1 MAAVVSAYRDGGTI
15 IQKIKVKRSQK
26 RAAPPSRLLEES
38 IDQAPTDIEREKQR
52 GIQRFGIAFERG
64 DTVAVIALQQITIEL
79 QSSLLEELRNA
90 AFDDAVTDFR
100 YLVDVADAERDK
112 TMNTL
117 IQLRQRLL
125 ASEPIANELSLS
137 PTSTSANMATAP
149 PGRQRTSL
157 PLPAPH
163 QSQSN
168 NELRPTQ
175 TWAQSNH
182 AASRDASGEEDAAS
196 GAENVPRKSKHRSS
210 LLGIF
215 RHRTSSHGGGSGVQT
230 PTVLTNGV
238 QEPPRPVSPVPAPP
252 PRAQTVA
259 NDARS
264 SISTGSVHSTQTVAT
279 SWNYQPWEGELSFQ
293 EILSMRFHANNL
305 QCVLLVLSFGR
316 HRHTNNHYRM
326 TQRRFGEPSPI
337 QPHHHP
343 NRLLKNAQQ
352 ALRHLCPAPP

>member
-1 MAAVVSAYRDGGTI
+1 VAAVVSAYRDGGTI

-125 ASEPIANELSLS
+125 AAEPIVIDGLISLS
-137 PTSTSANMATAP
+137 PTATSASMATAV
-149 PGRQRTSL
+149 PGRQQRASL
-157 PLPAPH
+157 PLPASHSSPP
-163 QSQSN
+163 N
-168 NELRPTQ
+168 NDVRTTQ

-196 GAENVPRKSKHRSS
+196 GAENVQRKSKHRSS

-230 PTVLTNGV
+230 PTGLTNGAH
-238 QEPPRPVSPVPAPP
+238 ELPRPVSPGHGPP
-252 PRAQTVA
+252 PRAHTVA
-259 NDARS
+259 TDARS
-264 SISTGSVHSTQTVAT
+264 SISQGSVHSTQTVAT
-279 SWNYQPWEGELSFQ
+279 NWNYQPWEGEWALLESF
-293 EILSMRFHANNL
+293 SSCHFANKS
-305 QCVLLVLSFGR
+305 QCVLSVLNPEVY
-316 HRHTNNHYRM
+316 RHTDHQHRM
-326 TQRRFGEPSPI
+326 TQRRFGASQN
-337 QPHHHP
+337 QPLHRP
-343 NRLLKNAQQ
+343 NRPPKIAH
-352 ALRHLCPAPP
+352 RRPCPALL

>member
-1 MAAVVSAYRDGGTI
+1 VAAVVSAYRDGGTI

-52 GIQRFGIAFERG
+52 GIQRFGKAFERG

-125 ASEPIANELSLS
+125 ASEPIVNDGLLSLS
-137 PTSTSANMATAP
+137 PTSTSASMAMAP
-149 PGRQRTSL
+149 PSRQQRTSL
-157 PLPAPH
+157 PHPASHSSPP
-163 QSQSN
+163 N
-168 NELRPTQ
+168 NDLRSTQ
-175 TWAQSNH
+175 TWAQHNH

-196 GAENVPRKSKHRSS
+196 GAENVQRKSKHRSS

-215 RHRTSSHGGGSGVQT
+215 RHRTNSNGAGSGAQT
-230 PTVLTNGV
+230 PTALTNGGH
-238 QEPPRPVSPVPAPP
+238 ELHRPGSPGHGPP
-252 PRAQTVA
+252 PRAHTVA
-259 NDARS
+259 TDARS
-264 SISTGSVHSTQTVAT
+264 SISTGSVHSAHTVAT
-279 SWNYQPWEGELSFQ
+279 SWNYQPWEGE
-293 EILSMRFHANNL
+293 
-305 QCVLLVLSFGR
+305 
-316 HRHTNNHYRM
+316 
-326 TQRRFGEPSPI
+326 
-337 QPHHHP
+337 
-343 NRLLKNAQQ
+343 
-352 ALRHLCPAPP
+352 

>member
-1 MAAVVSAYRDGGTI
+1 M
-15 IQKIKVKRSQK
+15 KRSQK

-52 GIQRFGIAFERG
+52 GIQRFGKAFERG

-112 TMNTL
+112 TMNAL

-125 ASEPIANELSLS
+125 ASEPMVIDGLASWSIQN
-137 PTSTSANMATAP
+137 PAGMPMAP
-149 PGRQRTSL
+149 PSRQRTSL
-157 PLPAPH
+157 PLPA
-163 QSQSN
+163 SQSSPPN
-168 NELRPTQ
+168 NDLKPSQ

-196 GAENVPRKSKHRSS
+196 GAENVQRKSKHRSS

-230 PTVLTNGV
+230 PTALTNGV
-238 QEPPRPVSPVPAPP
+238 QEPSRPVSPGHGPP
-252 PRAQTVA
+252 PLAHTVA
-259 NDARS
+259 TDARS
-264 SISTGSVHSTQTVAT
+264 SISTGSVHSTQTT
-279 SWNYQPWEGELSFQ
+279 NWNYQPWEG
-293 EILSMRFHANNL
+293 
-305 QCVLLVLSFGR
+305 
-316 HRHTNNHYRM
+316 
-326 TQRRFGEPSPI
+326 
-337 QPHHHP
+337 
-343 NRLLKNAQQ
+343 K
-352 ALRHLCPAPP
+352 

>member
-1 MAAVVSAYRDGGTI
+1 
-15 IQKIKVKRSQK
+15 VKRSQK

-52 GIQRFGIAFERG
+52 GIQRFGKAFERG

-100 YLVDVADAERDK
+100 YLVDVADSERDK
-112 TMNTL
+112 TMNAL

-125 ASEPIANELSLS
+125 ASEPIGNELSLS
-137 PTSTSANMATAP
+137 PTSTSTSMATAP
-149 PGRQRTSL
+149 PGRQRASL
-157 PLPAPH
+157 PLPASHSSPPT
-163 QSQSN
+163 

-196 GAENVPRKSKHRSS
+196 GAETVPRKQKHRAS

-215 RHRTSSHGGGSGVQT
+215 RHRTSSHGGGSGAQT
-230 PTVLTNGV
+230 PTVVTNGG
-238 QEPPRPVSPVPAPP
+238 QEPPRPVSPTHMPP
-252 PRAQTVA
+252 PRAHTVA
-259 NDARS
+259 TDARS

-279 SWNYQPWEGELSFQ
+279 SWNYQPWEGE
-293 EILSMRFHANNL
+293 
-305 QCVLLVLSFGR
+305 
-316 HRHTNNHYRM
+316 
-326 TQRRFGEPSPI
+326 
-337 QPHHHP
+337 
-343 NRLLKNAQQ
+343 
-352 ALRHLCPAPP
+352 

>member
-1 MAAVVSAYRDGGTI
+1 VAAVVSAYRDGGTI

-137 PTSTSANMATAP
+137 PTSTSASMATAL
-149 PGRQRTSL
+149 PGRQQRTSL
-157 PLPAPH
+157 PLPASHSSPP
-163 QSQSN
+163 N
-168 NELRPTQ
+168 NELRPSQ

-196 GAENVPRKSKHRSS
+196 GAESVPRKSKHRSS

-215 RHRTSSHGGGSGVQT
+215 RHRTSSHGGGSGAQT
-230 PTVLTNGV
+230 PTVLMNGV
-238 QEPPRPVSPVPAPP
+238 HEPPRPVSPGHGPL
-252 PRAQTVA
+252 PRAHTVA
-259 NDARS
+259 TDARS

-279 SWNYQPWEGELSFQ
+279 SWNYQPWE
-293 EILSMRFHANNL
+293 
-305 QCVLLVLSFGR
+305 
-316 HRHTNNHYRM
+316 
-326 TQRRFGEPSPI
+326 
-337 QPHHHP
+337 
-343 NRLLKNAQQ
+343 
-352 ALRHLCPAPP
+352 